1 MDESP
6 VTAASGVAEAPDS
19 LQLFAERILSI
30 GIPRKLDAVAVFVIP
45 ALVYAMS
52 MPWAPDGWDYGEAQ
66 VVPYVLGI
74 MHPTG
79 FPAFVLLGWLFTHLL
94 PFGPVAYRM
103 NLLCGLA
110 MAGSAALARQ
120 IGLTLGAGR
129 LSAFAG
135 ALIFAFGDIAWTKGT
150 HADVQAVALAF
161 ALLSVLASAR
171 YIASGT
177 ARWLWCG
184 AIALGLALATHPI
197 SLGAAPALLVAL
209 VVAGKQSLRRA
220 SIGAALAAAPLLLY
234 LYLPIRSIVVAA
246 YGLDPVGRWPFN
258 GAGTIIWDFNRP
270 RYFSGLMEELF
281 ASNYGSG
288 EAGVLGSFLRFW
300 EYPHY
305 AVAWAAQAAPELTV
319 FTIVIAG
326 AGAIAVLTA
335 PAPQRLAAISV
346 LAATFSGV
354 CFAVAYAPREGG
366 DWPRYLLPSF
376 ALSCAIAAAATR
388 LVAKWKAADL
398 VAGVAMLAIAAHL
411 YFQNDNRYVQRYGA
425 GVQSD
430 LDAIRSNVPDGAV
443 VISSWLDATGLA
455 YGAYVDHSLGSRVI
469 MSWSGDLLPS
479 YVGWTKDYRI
489 FVYSNFELQ
498 PDIDQLRK
506 TVNLVLKTSDPTD
519 PSHKLYELMPGPPA
533 SPHA

>member
-6 VTAASGVAEAPDS
+6 ATAAPAVAEAPDS
-19 LQLFAERILSI
+19 LQQLVDRVRSM
-30 GIPRKLDAVAVFVIP
+30 GVPRVLDAVAVFVIP
-45 ALVYAMS
+45 ALVYATS
-52 MPWAPDGWDYGEAQ
+52 SPWAPDGWDYGEAQ

-79 FPAFVLLGWLFTHLL
+79 FPAFVLLGWLFTHVV

-110 MAGSAALARQ
+110 MAGSAALTRQ

-150 HADVQAVALAF
+150 HADVHAVALAF
-161 ALLSVLASAR
+161 ALLSILASAR
-171 YIASGT
+171 YIAS
-177 ARWLWCG
+177 AAPRWLWCG

-197 SLGAAPALLVAL
+197 ALGAAPALLVAL

-246 YGLDPVGRWPFN
+246 YALDPVGRWPFN
-258 GAGTIIWDFNRP
+258 GAGTIVWDFNRP

-281 ASNYGSG
+281 AGNYGSG
-288 EAGVLGSFLRFW
+288 APGVLGAFLRFW

-319 FTIVIAG
+319 FTIVIAV
-326 AGAIAVLTA
+326 AGAVAVLSA
-335 PAPQRLAAISV
+335 PSPQRLAGIGV
-346 LAATFSGV
+346 LAAMFSGI

-376 ALSCAIAAAATR
+376 ALACAIAAAATR
-388 LVAKWKAADL
+388 ALARWRAADPI
-398 VAGVAMLAIAAHL
+398 AGVAMLGIAAQL
-411 YFQNDNRYVQRYGA
+411 YFQNDGRYIQRYGTGA
-425 GVQSD
+425 ESNID
-430 LDAIRSNVPDGAV
+430 EIRSTVPDGAV

-455 YGAYVDHSLGSRVI
+455 YGAYVDRSLGSRVV
-469 MSWSGDLLPS
+469 MSWSGELLPS
-479 YVGWTKDYRI
+479 YLDWTKEYRI
-489 FVYSNFELQ
+489 FVYANFELQ
-498 PDIDQLRK
+498 PDVDQLRK
-506 TVNLVLKTSDPTD
+506 TVNLVLVKTAD
-519 PSHKLYELMPGPPA
+519 PSHKLYELMPGPLA